1 MTDTA
6 WLTDAIFGG
15 ASYQLRLV
23 RTLHFAFRSATAQPC
38 SPYRYGARNF
48 FAVYVNR
55 LLKGVDIVVYILG
68 VMRYG
73 VAILCYGVG
82 CDALFDVRYFMKLWY

>member
-1 MTDTA
+1 MRS
-6 WLTDAIFGG
+6 LVVPRI
-15 ASYQLRLV
+15 SYGLSVLFIS
-23 RTLHFAFRSATAQPC
+23 LFRSATAQPC

>member
-1 MTDTA
+1 MRSLVA
-6 WLTDAIFGG
+6 PRN
-15 ASYQLRLV
+15 QLRLV
-23 RTLHFAFRSATAQPC
+23 RALHIATAQPC

-48 FAVYVNR
+48 FAAYVNR

-68 VMRYG
+68 SVRSG

-82 CDALFDVRYFMKLWY
+82 CIALFDVRYFMKLWC